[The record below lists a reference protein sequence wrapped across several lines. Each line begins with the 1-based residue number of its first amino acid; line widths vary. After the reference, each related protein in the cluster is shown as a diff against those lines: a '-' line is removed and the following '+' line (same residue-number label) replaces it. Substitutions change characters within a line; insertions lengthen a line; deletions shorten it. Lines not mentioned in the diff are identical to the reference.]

1 MKKTTMMGAAAFA
14 AATAIAT
21 FAFGEPTKAVLT
33 ARQLGVEELD
43 LDLDLDDPSADFEED
58 VGEAVEE
65 AAEVAKPEAAEEDI
79 QAVLDDGLDAV
90 EDAAEEAVDELAGE
104 AEAAEEAVEAA
115 ADEAAGEAEEAVDE
129 VTEEAEEAVEKAEET
144 VDEIA
149 EEAEA
154 AEEAVEEEAGEA
166 VDEIVEE
173 ADEAEEAAE
182 EAVADAG
189 AEEPEDTVIDDIL
202 GGDEE
207 IAGAVEEIEPEIADP
222 AEETVEELPEEIAEE
237 EPPLL
242 VPEMKAA
249 SKSVGGA
256 VGGFASVSGADDDE
270 EVPVAGALSVYGDG
284 APASV
289 PDDLAKDISEIETM
303 ERARRKV
310 LTRHGEEKFQQA
322 KDSMQVGNWERA
334 IEQFNDA
341 LRFLPD
347 KDNTHGMR
355 NEASAGIGEAWYR
368 IAQDQFDR
376 RDWTEAEKSVLQA
389 RAHQHPKAAELL
401 KKIREYQSNPPPPP
415 PVQQVPRWSQ
425 ESYAQAQADISA
437 RLRTAREYYGTG
449 ELGEC
454 RRVVE
459 LVLHDYPWC
468 QEALT
473 LLRRLEV
480 EEHKFSDKERL
491 TSREKMI
498 ADVTGAWSSKTYGVG
513 YTTGGSEIGVSKGE
527 DGGEGTTIRDI
538 SNEIRIREKMERI
551 VIPEIEFRQA
561 NIVDVVGWLG
571 DASRENDPDDV
582 PVEER
587 GVNFVLDIGLPAS
600 DAGSGASSDDPW
612 GAVAETPAASE
623 GGVPPLTIKS
633 YNMKLSDTLDLI
645 TDMSGLKAQ
654 VKGNVVMIM
663 PKNKAS
669 SDLILRMYNVLPSI
683 DDRVAQIG
691 SSRSGGSGDS
701 SDPFTM
707 DAGSVQGVTDW
718 KEFFSK
724 LGVSWPDESTVNYMP
739 GINKLI
745 VKNTA
750 ANLATLEQ
758 VLAELNVTPYQVEIE
773 VRFVE
778 VAQSDI
784 NSLGL
789 EWQLND
795 DWEILEN
802 KADANL
808 DPRSRRRVVMNGGNI
823 NRGFNYLNNN
833 NRLGVANGEPVL
845 DNIASFTSVLTN
857 PELSLVLHALAN
869 RSNSDLLS
877 APKVVVQA
885 GNEATIKTVTEYIYP
900 TEYDVTWPED
910 SDSTVRLSD
919 GSYGSMT
926 LPAVEPENFNTRE
939 VGVILKTTPR
949 VSPDG
954 SRIALD
960 LTPTVVSDPTWK
972 DYGYTYPILG
982 SEGFHLTMEQPFF
995 PVRSLAT
1002 SVEIYN
1008 GSTVVMGGMIREER
1022 YTEEDKIP
1030 ILGDIPLIGHLFR
1043 YKYDQSDKKNLLIFV
1058 TARLVDPAGRDIKG
1072 SGTGLIGSSAP
1083 EAAF

>member
-1 MKKTTMMGAAAFA
+1 MKQTTMMGAAAFA
-14 AATAIAT
+14 TATVLAT
-21 FAFGEPTKAVLT
+21 IAFGEPTKAVLT

-43 LDLDLDDPSADFEED
+43 LDLDLDVSAPAPAAAEPVADAADAVADAAEAAADAVADAAADDTDFEVAAAPAPD
-58 VGEAVEE
+58 AVEE
-65 AAEVAKPEAAEEDI
+65 DAPAPAAEDPLALLDADDAPEAPAPAAAAEVPEVAEVPAVPAVPEVEEPADVPEVADAAPVVQAPVEALEEEGDDEPEAPAPVLAEADAPAPGATAVVIDEPAPEAAEE
-79 QAVLDDGLDAV
+79 
-90 EDAAEEAVDELAGE
+90 
-104 AEAAEEAVEAA
+104 
-115 ADEAAGEAEEAVDE
+115 
-129 VTEEAEEAVEKAEET
+129 
-144 VDEIA
+144 
-149 EEAEA
+149 
-154 AEEAVEEEAGEA
+154 
-166 VDEIVEE
+166 
-173 ADEAEEAAE
+173 
-182 EAVADAG
+182 
-189 AEEPEDTVIDDIL
+189 
-202 GGDEE
+202 
-207 IAGAVEEIEPEIADP
+207 
-222 AEETVEELPEEIAEE
+222 
-237 EPPLL
+237 
-242 VPEMKAA
+242 
-249 SKSVGGA
+249 
-256 VGGFASVSGADDDE
+256 
-270 EVPVAGALSVYGDG
+270 EVPVDETAR
-284 APASV
+284 
-289 PDDLAKDISEIETM
+289 DISEIETM
-303 ERARRKV
+303 ERARRRV
-310 LTRHGEEKFQQA
+310 LTRHGEDRYNQGLDAMA
-322 KDSMQVGNWERA
+322 KGNWERA
-334 IEQFNDA
+334 IEHFDDA

-347 KDNTHGMR
+347 KGNTHDMR
-355 NEASAGIGEAWYR
+355 LSAEERIGEANYR
-368 IAQDQFDR
+368 LAQEAFER
-376 RDWTEAEKSVLQA
+376 HDWENAEKRANAA
-389 RAHQHPKAAELL
+389 RQHQHPKAAELA
-401 KKIREYQSNPPPPP
+401 KQIRDYQNNPPPPEAP
-415 PVQQVPRWSQ
+415 EHQPRWKQ
-425 ESYAQAQADISA
+425 QAYRDAVGDISA
-437 RLRTAREYYGTG
+437 RLRKAREYYGTG
-449 ELGEC
+449 ELADC
-454 RRVVE
+454 RREVE
-459 LVLHDYPWC
+459 LVLHDYPWSN
-468 QEALT
+468 EAMT

-480 EEHKFSDKERL
+480 EEHKFSDRERL

-498 ADVTGAWSSKTYGVG
+498 SDVTGAWSAKTYGVG
-513 YTTGGSEIGVSKGE
+513 YTAGGDDVGGGGAGSS
-527 DGGEGTTIRDI
+527 DGDGATIRDV
-538 SNEIRIREKMERI
+538 SNEIRIRGKMERI
-551 VIPEIEFRQA
+551 IIPEIEFRQA
-561 NIVDVVGWLG
+561 NIVDVIGWLG

-587 GVNFVLDIGLPAS
+587 GVNFVLDLGIPAS
-600 DAGSGASSDDPW
+600 DTSSAGSEDPW
-612 GAVAETPAASE
+612 GVADTAPAASE

-789 EWQLND
+789 EWTLND
-795 DWEILEN
+795 DWEMLEN
-802 KADANL
+802 KGDSNL
-808 DPRSRRRVVMNGGNI
+808 DPRSRRRIVMNGGSI
-823 NRGFNYLNNN
+823 NRGFNYLDRNSK
-833 NRLGVANGEPVL
+833 LGINSGSAIA
-845 DNIASFTSVLTN
+845 DNIAQFQSVLTN

-900 TEYDVTWPED
+900 TEYEVEYPDID
-910 SDSTVRLSD
+910 AGD
-919 GSYGSMT
+919 GGAVGYV
-926 LPAVEPENFNTRE
+926 LPAVTPEEFEMRE
-939 VGVILKTTPR
+939 VGVILKATPR

-972 DYGYTYPILG
+972 DYGYTYPG
-982 SEGFHLTMEQPFF
+982 SNGSGDFHLTMEQPFF

-1030 ILGDIPLIGHLFR
+1030 ILGDIPFIGHLFR
-1043 YKYDQSDKKNLLIFV
+1043 YKYDQSEKKNLLIFV
-1058 TARLVDPAGRDIKG
+1058 TARLVDPAGRDVKAS
-1072 SGTGLIGSSAP
+1072 SGTGLIAGGSS
-1083 EAAF
+1083 EGDGEF

>member
-1 MKKTTMMGAAAFA
+1 MKQTTMMGAAAFA
-14 AATAIAT
+14 TATVLAAI
-21 FAFGEPTKAVLT
+21 AFGEPSQAVLN
-33 ARQLGVEELD
+33 ARQLGVGELD
-43 LDLDLDDPSADFEED
+43 LDLDFDAPAP
-58 VGEAVEE
+58 
-65 AAEVAKPEAAEEDI
+65 AAPEAA
-79 QAVLDDGLDAV
+79 APVA
-90 EDAAEEAVDELAGE
+90 DAAEPVADAVAGAVAETEDDATDFVAAVAPAPDEPAEPEAAAEEEAPAEPVAV
-104 AEAAEEAVEAA
+104 AEAA
-115 ADEAAGEAEEAVDE
+115 
-129 VTEEAEEAVEKAEET
+129 
-144 VDEIA
+144 
-149 EEAEA
+149 
-154 AEEAVEEEAGEA
+154 EAVEEESPAVAEAPESAPVPVVEA
-166 VDEIVEE
+166 VEAPEAVPATEAPSPVVIDEP
-173 ADEAEEAAE
+173 AE
-182 EAVADAG
+182 EAVA
-189 AEEPEDTVIDDIL
+189 
-202 GGDEE
+202 
-207 IAGAVEEIEPEIADP
+207 
-222 AEETVEELPEEIAEE
+222 
-237 EPPLL
+237 
-242 VPEMKAA
+242 
-249 SKSVGGA
+249 
-256 VGGFASVSGADDDE
+256 E
-270 EVPVAGALSVYGDG
+270 EVPVDET
-284 APASV
+284 
-289 PDDLAKDISEIETM
+289 AKDIAEIAAM

-310 LTRHGEEKFQQA
+310 IVRHGEDKFNQGQDA
-322 KDSMQVGNWERA
+322 LAVGNWERA
-334 IEQFNDA
+334 IDHFEEA

-347 KDNTHGMR
+347 KENTHDMR
-355 NEASAGIGEAWYR
+355 LAAEAGIGEANYR
-368 IAQDQFDR
+368 LAQDAFDR
-376 RDWTEAEKSVLQA
+376 RDWDAAENRSRVAVQ
-389 RAHQHPKAAELL
+389 HGHPKAAELA
-401 KKIREYQSNPPPPP
+401 KKVRDAQSNPPEPPAP
-415 PVQQVPRWSQ
+415 DRQARWNQ
-425 ESYAQAQADISA
+425 DDYKKAQADISS

-454 RRVVE
+454 RRMVE

-468 QEALT
+468 NEAMT

-480 EEHKFSDKERL
+480 EEHRFSDRERL

-498 ADVTGAWSSKTYGVG
+498 SDVTGAWSAKTYGVG
-513 YTTGGSEIGVSKGE
+513 YTAGGSDVGGGGAGSA
-527 DGGEGTTIRDI
+527 DGEGATIRDV
-538 SNEIRIREKMERI
+538 SNEIRIREKMDRI
-551 VIPEIEFRQA
+551 TIPEIEFRQA
-561 NIVDVVGWLG
+561 NIVDVIGWLG

-587 GVNFVLDIGLPAS
+587 GVNFVLDLGSAAS
-600 DAGSGASSDDPW
+600 ESSSAAASDDPW
-612 GAVAETPAASE
+612 GAAAEAPVASD
-623 GGVPPLTIKS
+623 GGVPPLTIKA
-633 YNMKLSDTLDLI
+633 YNQKLSNILDLI
-645 TDMSGLKAQ
+645 TDMAGLKSQ
-654 VKGNVVMIM
+654 VKGNIVMVM

-691 SSRSGGSGDS
+691 SGRGQGSGDA
-701 SDPFTM
+701 SDPFSM

-724 LGVSWPDESTVNYMP
+724 LGVNWPDESTVNYMP

-750 ANLATLEQ
+750 ANLATLEL

-789 EWQLND
+789 EWMLND
-795 DWEILEN
+795 DWEMLEN
-802 KADANL
+802 KKDSAL
-808 DPRSRRRVVMNGGNI
+808 DPRSRRRIVMNSGNI
-823 NRGFNYLNNN
+823 NRGFNYLSSNT
-833 NRLGVANGEPVL
+833 RLGVNSGEAIA

-900 TEYDVTWPED
+900 TEYEVTYPD
-910 SDSTVRLSD
+910 IDAGD
-919 GSYGSMT
+919 GGAVGFV
-926 LPAVEPENFNTRE
+926 LPAVEPQDFQTRE
-939 VGVILKTTPR
+939 VGVILRTTPR

-972 DYGYTYPILG
+972 DYGYTYPG
-982 SEGFHLTMEQPFF
+982 SDGSIENGFHLTMEQPFF

-1030 ILGDIPLIGHLFR
+1030 ILGDIPVIGHLFR

-1058 TARLVDPAGRDIKG
+1058 TARLVDPAGRDVKA
-1072 SGTGLIGSSAP
+1072 SDGTGLLGASAP
-1083 EAAF
+1083 SDGEF

>member
-1 MKKTTMMGAAAFA
+1 MFAAFS
-14 AATAIAT
+14 
-21 FAFGEPTKAVLT
+21 FGEPPKAVLN

-43 LDLDLDDPSADFEED
+43 LDDLDFEDPTADSPAVVEEAPA
-58 VGEAVEE
+58 VVEEAPAVVEEAPAVVEEAPAVVEEAPVVVAEAPAVEE
-65 AAEVAKPEAAEEDI
+65 APAPVEVAAP
-79 QAVLDDGLDAV
+79 
-90 EDAAEEAVDELAGE
+90 
-104 AEAAEEAVEAA
+104 VEAA
-115 ADEAAGEAEEAVDE
+115 PVAEAPVVDDE
-129 VTEEAEEAVEKAEET
+129 V
-144 VDEIA
+144 
-149 EEAEA
+149 
-154 AEEAVEEEAGEA
+154 
-166 VDEIVEE
+166 
-173 ADEAEEAAE
+173 
-182 EAVADAG
+182 
-189 AEEPEDTVIDDIL
+189 
-202 GGDEE
+202 
-207 IAGAVEEIEPEIADP
+207 
-222 AEETVEELPEEIAEE
+222 
-237 EPPLL
+237 
-242 VPEMKAA
+242 
-249 SKSVGGA
+249 
-256 VGGFASVSGADDDE
+256 
-270 EVPVAGALSVYGDG
+270 
-284 APASV
+284 
-289 PDDLAKDISEIETM
+289 AKDISEIETM

-310 LTRHGEEKFQQA
+310 LTRHGEEKFRQGS
-322 KDSMQVGNWERA
+322 DSMKVGNWERA
-334 IEQFNDA
+334 IEQFNEA

-347 KDNTHGMR
+347 KENTHDMR
-355 NEASAGIGEAWYR
+355 DQASFGIGEAYYR
-368 IAQDQFDR
+368 IATDQFGR
-376 RDWTEAEKSVLQA
+376 RDYTEAEKSVLQA

-401 KKIREYQSNPPPPP
+401 KKIRDFQTNPPAPEPPARKS
-415 PVQQVPRWSQ
+415 RWAQ
-425 ESYAQAQADISA
+425 ESYKDAKADIST
-437 RLRTAREYYGTG
+437 RLRTAREYYSTG

-454 RRVVE
+454 RRVIE

-468 QEALT
+468 NEAMT
-473 LLRRLEV
+473 LLHRLEV
-480 EEHKFSDKERL
+480 EEHKFFDRERR
-491 TSREKMI
+491 TSREGMI
-498 ADVTGAWSSKTYGVG
+498 SDVTDAWNPKTYGVN
-513 YTTGGSEIGVSKGE
+513 YTSGGDDVGGGAK
-527 DGGEGTTIRDI
+527 GGEAGDGSSIRDI
-538 SNEIRIREKMERI
+538 SNEMRIREKMDRI

-561 NIVDVVGWLG
+561 NIVDVISWLS

-587 GVNFVLDIGLPAS
+587 GVNFVLDIGVT
-600 DAGSGASSDDPW
+600 GGGASSAAASDDPW
-612 GAVAETPAASE
+612 GAPAADTAAAADS
-623 GGVPPLTIKS
+623 GVPPLSIRG
-633 YNMKLSDTLDLI
+633 YNMKLSETLDLVAEM
-645 TDMSGLKAQ
+645 TGLRTQ
-654 VKGNVVMIM
+654 VKGNVVMVM

-669 SDLILRMYNVLPSI
+669 GDLILRMYNVLPSI

-789 EWQLND
+789 EWTLND
-795 DWEILEN
+795 DWEILEH
-802 KADANL
+802 KDDAAL
-808 DPRSRRRVVMNGGNI
+808 DPRSRRRIQMNGGSI
-823 NRGFNYLNNN
+823 NRGFNYLNKNT
-833 NRLGVANGEPVL
+833 RLGVNSGSAVA
-845 DNIASFTSVLTN
+845 DNIATFTSVLTN
-857 PELSLVLHALAN
+857 PELSLVLHAIAN

-900 TEYDVTWPED
+900 TEYEVEYPDID
-910 SDSTVRLSD
+910 AGD
-919 GSYGSMT
+919 GGVVGYV
-926 LPAVEPENFNTRE
+926 LPAVTPEEFEMRE

-972 DYGYTYPILG
+972 DYGYTYPG
-982 SEGFHLTMEQPFF
+982 SNGAESFHLTMEQPFF

-1058 TARLVDPAGRDIKG
+1058 TARLVDPAGRDIKS
-1072 SGTGLIGSSAP
+1072 SGTGLIGSAP
-1083 EAAF
+1083 AETSL